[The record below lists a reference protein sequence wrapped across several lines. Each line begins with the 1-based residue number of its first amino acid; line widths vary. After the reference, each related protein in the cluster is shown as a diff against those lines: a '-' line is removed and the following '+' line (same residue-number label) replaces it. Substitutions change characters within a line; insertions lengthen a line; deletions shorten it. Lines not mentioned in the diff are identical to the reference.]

1 MSGGETA
8 IVGASARPDAEG
20 SEARIACLQQ
30 HYGHLAAEP
39 LLRAMLRL
47 EFRSRIAV
55 VSSFGAE
62 SALILALVAEIDP
75 NTPVIFLDT
84 GKHFPETIAY
94 RDRLAA
100 HLGLTDVRWV
110 QPPAAAL
117 ASTDPDGRLWERN
130 PDACCHLR
138 KVLPLERALA
148 GMDAWITG
156 RKRFQSG
163 QRADLQT
170 IEAIDSRFK
179 INPLAKW
186 SLAQVAAE
194 FRARDLPRHPL
205 VAQGYLSIGCAPCT
219 SRVENDVPTRAGRWA
234 GTNKTECGIHR
245 APWARAETSRRDP
258 HARNPASP
266 CSAPSKTG
274 QQGEG

>member
-1 MSGGETA
+1 MSGGEAA
-8 IVGASARPDAEG
+8 ILGGLACPDTERVQ
-20 SEARIACLQQ
+20 SRIACLQQ
-30 HYGHLAAEP
+30 HYGHLGAQP
-39 LLRAMLRL
+39 LLRAMLKL
-47 EFRSRIAV
+47 EFRGRIAV

-75 NTPVIFLDT
+75 STPVIFLDT

-100 HLGLTDVRWV
+100 HLGLTDVRSV
-110 QPPAAAL
+110 QPSAGTL
-117 ASTDPDGRLWERN
+117 AVEDTDGRLWERN
-130 PDACCHLR
+130 PDACCHIR

-170 IEAIDSRFK
+170 IEAVDSRFK

-194 FRARDLPRHPL
+194 FQARDLPRHPL
-205 VAQGYLSIGCAPCT
+205 VAQGYPSIGCAPCT
-219 SRVENDVPTRAGRWA
+219 SHVKDGAPTRAGRWA
-234 GTNKTECGIHR
+234 GTDKTECGIHR
-245 APWARAETSRRDP
+245 APWARAESRESPGSTS
-258 HARNPASP
+258 S
-266 CSAPSKTG
+266 
-274 QQGEG
+274 